1 VPRIILIFYYDF
13 LPTNSLPFPETNILK
28 DKQTIIFGGGL
39 AGLSAGYVLSKAR
52 LPVMVIECGSEVG
65 GLSRTISHGDYRF
78 DLGGHRFHTKN
89 KETEQFVKNIL
100 KGDYLTVNRK
110 SKIFMKNRF
119 FNYPLKP
126 SNALIG
132 MGIPTTIKAVSDY
145 GKERIKKV
153 FRDPKNISLED
164 WVVAHFGRTMFTL
177 YFKEYSEKVWGIEC
191 NRISEEWVSERIR
204 GLSLGVAI
212 KNAFKLGGNNVN
224 TLVDEFIYPPLGIG
238 QIPDNLSMAISETNQ
253 VITGTKINRV
263 CHNGSEITNIFTEK
277 SNLLAGVEGSEF
289 ISSIPITNLIKML
302 DPAPPDDILEASSQ
316 LKYRDIVIVTIM
328 LDRERVTDLTWMYL
342 PEQSMP
348 LGRIHEPK
356 NWSSHMAPEG
366 KTHIVAEYFCFKGD
380 DIWNSSDEELA
391 AMTVAQLEKLELIH
405 KHEVIDSCIVRT
417 PKAYPL
423 FEVGYAKYYSKIL
436 RYLENF
442 RNLHITGR
450 TGRFK
455 YYNMDRAIESGI
467 EAAEDVLKS
476 TIKKNDIRSQESD
489 IMSLLT
495 SVN

>member
-1 VPRIILIFYYDF
+1 MSSSPI
-13 LPTNSLPFPETNILK
+13 NSLPFPETNILK
-28 DKQTIIFGGGL
+28 DKQTIILGGGL
-39 AGLSAGYVLSKAR
+39 AGLSAGYVLSKAK
-52 LPVMVIECGSEVG
+52 LPVMVIEGGREVG
-65 GLSRTISHGDYRF
+65 GLSRTIRHGDYRF

-89 KETEQFVKNIL
+89 KETEQFVKDIL

-110 SKIFMKNRF
+110 SKIFMKNKF

-126 SNALIG
+126 SNALLG
-132 MGIPTTIKAVSDY
+132 MGIPTTIKAVADY
-145 GKERIKKV
+145 GKEKVKKV

-191 NRISEEWVSERIR
+191 SRISEEWVSQRIK

-212 KNAFKLGGNNVN
+212 KNAFKFGGRNVS
-224 TLVDEFIYPPLGIG
+224 TLVDEFIYPPHGIG
-238 QIPDNLSMAISETNQ
+238 QIPDNLSKAISENNQ

-263 CHNGSEITNIFTEK
+263 CHNGSEITKIFTKK
-277 SNLLAGVEGSEF
+277 SNLIAGIEGSEF

-302 DPAPPDDILEASSQ
+302 DPAPPEDILEAVSQ

-328 LDRERVTDLTWMYL
+328 LDRARVTDLTWIYL

-356 NWSSHMAPEG
+356 NWSPHMAPEG

-380 DIWNSSDEELA
+380 NIWNSSDEELTTI
-391 AMTVAQLEKLELIH
+391 TVTQLEKLGLIH
-405 KHEVIDSCIVRT
+405 KHEVIDKCIVRT
-417 PKAYPL
+417 SKAYPL
-423 FEVGYAKYYSKIL
+423 FEVGYLNYYSKIL
-436 RYLENF
+436 RYLGNF

-450 TGRFK
+450 TGMFK

-467 EAAEDVLKS
+467 EAAENVLKS
-476 TIKKNDIRSQESD
+476 TNKIKAIRSQESKRK
-489 IMSLLT
+489 SLL
-495 SVN
+495 SPVN